1 MKCKILFS
9 GRNKKTIINLLSAEF
24 ALRVVKVNFIFWII
38 QFLIALDKMSIQL
51 IFFFFFLFLHNNAY
65 VAGTLYKLEA
75 TSTDVCHR

>member
-9 GRNKKTIINLLSAEF
+9 GRNEKTIINLLSAEF

-51 IFFFFFLFLHNNAY
+51 IFFFFFFCFSIITHMLQVHY
-65 VAGTLYKLEA
+65 T
-75 TSTDVCHR
+75 H